1 MNRSVIGWIAG
12 LGLVAAFATGC
23 AVQTGEFLKTR
34 DSNYGQVGDLQLL
47 HVHLATPPREG
58 WQPGAQVPLHLTLVN
73 RGADPVV
80 VTGASSSGAAAVVAV
95 AEDGARTPVSIE
107 LDPGETLS
115 MQEQDATRLE
125 VDGLTSR
132 LTAGTTL
139 PVAFRLDSGEEIVLA
154 VPAQVSGDPVV
165 RSR

>member
-1 MNRSVIGWIAG
+1 VNRSVIGRIAG
-12 LGLVAAFATGC
+12 LGLVLVLAAGC

-58 WQPGAQVPLHLTLVN
+58 WQPGARVPLHLTVVN
-73 RGADPVV
+73 RGADR
-80 VTGASSSGAAAVVAV
+80 VAV
-95 AEDGARTPVSIE
+95 TEVSSPGAGAVALVGADEPIA

-115 MQEQDATRLE
+115 LQEGDAARLE

-139 PVAFRLDSGEEIVLA
+139 PVEFRLDTGEEIVLA
-154 VPAQVSGDPVV
+154 VPAQVSSDPVV

>member
-1 MNRSVIGWIAG
+1 MTGWVIGLA
-12 LGLVAAFATGC
+12 LVAFLATGC

-58 WQPGAQVPLHLTLVN
+58 WQPGARVPLHLTLVN
-73 RGADPVV
+73 RGADRVT
-80 VTGASSSGAAAVVAV
+80 VTGVSSTGAAAVSLVGA
-95 AEDGARTPVSIE
+95 DGAQDRVAIA
-107 LDPGETLS
+107 LDPGETRS
-115 MQEQDATRLE
+115 MQEQDASRFE
-125 VDGLTSR
+125 VDGLAAR

-139 PVAFRLDSGEEIVLA
+139 PVAFRLDTGEEIVLA
-154 VPAQVSGDPVV
+154 VPAQVSSDPVV